1 MVANACIPLVVFVRQ
16 LVLVDVERLE
26 FSAAGTGDSF
36 NTFDIVEAWL
46 RCPLPVA

>member
-1 MVANACIPLVVFVRQ
+1 MNLIFQAELS
-16 LVLVDVERLE
+16 VDGQGFGRRDGE
-26 FSAAGTGDSF
+26 SF